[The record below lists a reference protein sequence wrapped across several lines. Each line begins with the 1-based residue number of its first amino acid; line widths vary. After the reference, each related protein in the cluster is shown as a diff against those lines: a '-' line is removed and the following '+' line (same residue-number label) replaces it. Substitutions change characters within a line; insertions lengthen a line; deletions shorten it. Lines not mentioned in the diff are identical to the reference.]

1 MNLLRAVN
9 VSLLKLAGWGTIFFM
24 GIIAVVIPYE
34 VFGRYVIKS
43 MSVWS
48 GEVSTFSLA
57 WATMLGGAVGLRRG
71 YQVAMTAVVDAVPPG
86 LGRLLKGAGILFML
100 CFLAAMT
107 WYGAVQTLVN
117 FDQTSPAMGIP
128 MGYPYACLPV
138 GFFVMFMLTLEQALL
153 FFGTKPPKETE
164 A

>member
-1 MNLLRAVN
+1 
-9 VSLLKLAGWGTIFFM
+9 
-24 GIIAVVIPYE
+24 
-34 VFGRYVIKS
+34 
-43 MSVWS
+43 
-48 GEVSTFSLA
+48 
-57 WATMLGGAVGLRRG
+57 
-71 YQVAMTAVVDAVPPG
+71 MTAVVDAVPPG
-86 LGRLLKGAGILFML
+86 LCRLLRGAGILFML

>member
-9 VSLLKLAGWGTIFFM
+9 ASLLKLAGWGTIFFM

-71 YQVAMTAVVDAVPPG
+71 Y
-86 LGRLLKGAGILFML
+86 
-100 CFLAAMT
+100 
-107 WYGAVQTLVN
+107 
-117 FDQTSPAMGIP
+117 
-128 MGYPYACLPV
+128 
-138 GFFVMFMLTLEQALL
+138 
-153 FFGTKPPKETE
+153 
-164 A
+164 